1 MPLFTYGRL
10 LINKTPAVVTLCLGG
25 LNVILVVVLSGPAHL
40 GLYGITIAGAVS
52 LILKNA
58 VFTPLYVSHIT
69 GFQKTAF
76 YKGMFTLAAYLPGLS
91 AGVSGCFH
99 RLTAVPIATGLAV
112 CMSYAAFAFS
122 SFVRK
127 KKGGLLYRNAEK

>member
-1 MPLFTYGRL
+1 MFRRTECHIGRGSQR
-10 LINKTPAVVTLCLGG
+10 TGTSRAVRHHHRRCS
-25 LNVILVVVLSGPAHL
+25 LSHFE
-40 GLYGITIAGAVS
+40 
-52 LILKNA
+52 NA

-76 YKGMFTLAAYLPGLS
+76 YKGMFGPLAAAVFAWAVCRGIRLFSPLDSWAGL
-91 AGVSGCFH
+91 
-99 RLTAVPIATGLAV
+99 IAAGLAV

>member
-1 MPLFTYGRL
+1 M
-10 LINKTPAVVTLCLGG
+10 
-25 LNVILVVVLSGPAHL
+25 VLSGPAHL

-76 YKGMFTLAAYLPGLS
+76 YKGMFGPLAAAVFAWAVCRGIRLFSPLDSWAGL
-91 AGVSGCFH
+91 
-99 RLTAVPIATGLAV
+99 IATGLAV
-112 CMSYAAFAFS
+112 CISYAAFAFS

>member
-1 MPLFTYGRL
+1 MQTAPILYIHAAYLAVSLSVMPLFYVWTAF
-10 LINKTPAVVTLCLGG
+10 NKQKTPAVVTLCLGG
-25 LNVILVVVLSGPAHL
+25 LNVLLAVVLSGPAHL

-76 YKGMFTLAAYLPGLS
+76 YKGMFGPLAAAVFAWLS
-91 AGVSGCFH
+91 AGESSCFH
-99 RLTAVPIATGLAV
+99 RLTAGPA
-112 CMSYAAFAFS
+112 
-122 SFVRK
+122 
-127 KKGGLLYRNAEK
+127 